1 MKERETTEERLGPL
15 FTPDTLLPS
24 QFFDRV
30 RRRVEHDGERRLM
43 IAVLEDAVDVYR
55 KQAAAQEAR
64 GQQLFREA
72 EEWIEDLGRTW
83 LFSFENICDVLDI
96 DSEYVRPG
104 LHAWKERARRGQS
117 AKRVALHTDDD
128 DGGLRQAGGDWR
140 DPGGGPSGGGLGIP
154 VPPFCFFVA
163 G

>member
-1 MKERETTEERLGPL
+1 MKERESVDERLGGL

-64 GQQLFREA
+64 NQQLFREA
-72 EEWIEDLGRTW
+72 EEWIEDRDRTW
-83 LFSFENICDVLDI
+83 LFSFENICDVLGLDA
-96 DSEYVRPG
+96 DYLPSG
-104 LHAWKERARRGQS
+104 LHA
-117 AKRVALHTDDD
+117 AKA
-128 DGGLRQAGGDWR
+128 Q
-140 DPGGGPSGGGLGIP
+140 PGETQH
-154 VPPFCFFVA
+154 A
-163 G
+163 KT

>member
-1 MKERETTEERLGPL
+1 MKEREYTEERLGPL

-55 KQAAAQEAR
+55 KQATAQEAR

-72 EEWIEDLGRTW
+72 EEWIEDGDRTW

-96 DSEYVRPG
+96 DPRYLRRG
-104 LHAWKERARRGQS
+104 LPAWKAH
-117 AKRVALHTDDD
+117 ACV
-128 DGGLRQAGGDWR
+128 
-140 DPGGGPSGGGLGIP
+140 
-154 VPPFCFFVA
+154 
-163 G
+163 